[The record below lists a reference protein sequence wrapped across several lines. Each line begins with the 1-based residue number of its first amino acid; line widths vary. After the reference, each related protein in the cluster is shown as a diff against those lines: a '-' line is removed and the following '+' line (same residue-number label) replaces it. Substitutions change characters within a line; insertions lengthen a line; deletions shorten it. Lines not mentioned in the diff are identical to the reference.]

1 MLAAPPTPGLSEAAC
16 LGHKRSTWGE
26 GVCATPSLSLSMS
39 SCPQSSSQGSP
50 QCCCSPSILH
60 PQCTHRLLFNTAFSP
75 VSLGPFPCCAQDGK
89 LCPGRTFF
97 DFLDIILSPSQT
109 IEKTE
114 FHGCWCSN
122 RTTSPGLLEDIVQP
136 RTLSA
141 QLACL
146 PWPSSPQIPEA
157 WLLLAN
163 VVVILILVPVKDHL
177 IDPLLLQC
185 KLLPSALK
193 KMALGM
199 FFGFT
204 SIIVAGA

>member
-1 MLAAPPTPGLSEAAC
+1 MCNPKPLSQHEQLPTELKPG
-16 LGHKRSTWGE
+16 
-26 GVCATPSLSLSMS
+26 V
-39 SCPQSSSQGSP
+39 
-50 QCCCSPSILH
+50 
-60 PQCTHRLLFNTAFSP
+60 SP
-75 VSLGPFPCCAQDGK
+75 VLLLTVHFAPSVHAQVAVQHCLFSCFPGTVSM
-89 LCPGRTFF
+89 LCSGWKVVSRKNFF

-122 RTTSPGLLEDIVQP
+122 RTTSPGLLGDIVQP